1 MNPTSLFFDIRW
13 RRSWRLL
20 LVCLL
25 GVVSWFAFMPQ
36 TSHDVVAHLDKVRH
50 LLAFSTLAL
59 VASLG
64 WTPGRRTT
72 LYVACGLMAYGLLIE
87 LVQTLLPTRSGS
99 AADWLADGVGIA
111 IGLLMFRALRRA

>member
-1 MNPTSLFFDIRW
+1 MSPSTFPFGSRW

-20 LVCLL
+20 LLSLL
-25 GVVSWFAFMPQ
+25 AVVSWFAFMPE
-36 TSHDVVAHLDKVRH
+36 TSNDGVQHLDKVRH

-64 WTPGRRTT
+64 WTPGRSNT
-72 LYVACGLMAYGLLIE
+72 LYVASGLMAYGLLIE
-87 LVQTLLPTRSGS
+87 LVQTQLLTRSGS

-111 IGLLMFRALRRA
+111 IGLLLFRALRRF